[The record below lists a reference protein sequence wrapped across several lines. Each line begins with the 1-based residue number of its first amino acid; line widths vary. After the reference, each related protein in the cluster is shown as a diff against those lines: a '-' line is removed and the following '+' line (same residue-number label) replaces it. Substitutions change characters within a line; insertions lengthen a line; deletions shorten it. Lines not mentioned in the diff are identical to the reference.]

1 MWVGSLSLLADE
13 SLRGSRL
20 IDWSAYFMIWRRG
33 WSSSVGEGF
42 SGLSSHRYTT
52 YLIVVVNVIW
62 PSRISLFVLVAA
74 PSL

>member
-13 SLRGSRL
+13 SLRGSRV
-20 IDWSAYFMIWRRG
+20 IDWSACFMIWRRG
-33 WSSSVGEGF
+33 WSSSAGEVF
-42 SGLSSHRYTT
+42 SGLSSCRYIM

-62 PSRISLFVLVAA
+62 PSRISFFVLVAA